1 MAPLPRFAMG
11 TEASDLIN
19 FISEKRGVVS
29 GNYLEIGVEHGRT
42 FEAVRFANRFA
53 VDPSPLFS
61 LFFRFPSIRVFSCTS
76 NEFFRI
82 VGDSFFFDLV
92 FLDGLHTAEQTFED
106 LRNVSKLLTKDSIII
121 IDDTVPLDKWS
132 AIPNQELAI
141 RSRQS
146 NSSSTSGAWQGD
158 VYRLVLTL
166 ADLKIEHLHF
176 VTLFGMANPKTILW
190 TTDPA
195 AWVALSKLSNSR
207 LVESQDFDT
216 LERDYLKS
224 LSNPMDLDYFKANFE
239 TVTRSNEPAI

>member
-11 TEASDLIN
+11 TEASGLIN
-19 FISEKRGVVS
+19 FISVKKGFVA

-42 FEAVRFANRFA
+42 FQAVKFANRFA
-53 VDPSPLFS
+53 VDPNPLFS

-76 NEFFRI
+76 DEFFRI

-106 LRNVSKLLTKDSIII
+106 LRNVSKLLTKDSIVI
-121 IDDTVPLDKWS
+121 IDDTVPSDKWS

-158 VYRLVLTL
+158 VYRVILTL
-166 ADLKIEHLHF
+166 GDLKIEHLHF

-190 TTDPA
+190 ATDPA
-195 AWVALSKLSNSR
+195 AWVALSKQSGSR
-207 LVESQDFDT
+207 LVKSQDFET
-216 LERDYLKS
+216 LKKDYIKS
-224 LSNPMDLDYFKANFE
+224 LSNPMGLDYFKKHFE
-239 TVTRSNEPAI
+239 TVTRSSEPAI

>member
-1 MAPLPRFAMG
+1 MG
-11 TEASDLIN
+11 TEASGLIN
-19 FISEKRGVVS
+19 FISVKKGFVA

-42 FEAVRFANRFA
+42 FQAVKFANRFA
-53 VDPSPLFS
+53 VDPNPLFS

-76 NEFFRI
+76 DEFFRI

-106 LRNVSKLLTKDSIII
+106 LRNVSKLLTKDSIVI
-121 IDDTVPLDKWS
+121 IDDTVPSDKWS

-158 VYRLVLTL
+158 VYRVILTL
-166 ADLKIEHLHF
+166 GDLKIEHLHF

-190 TTDPA
+190 ATDPA
-195 AWVALSKLSNSR
+195 AWVALSKQSGSR
-207 LVESQDFDT
+207 LVKSQDFET
-216 LERDYLKS
+216 LKKDYIKS
-224 LSNPMDLDYFKANFE
+224 LSNPMGLDYFKKHFE
-239 TVTRSNEPAI
+239 TVTRSSEPAI

>member
-1 MAPLPRFAMG
+1 MAPLPRCATG

-19 FISEKRGVVS
+19 FISGKRAVVS

-53 VDPSPLFS
+53 VDPNPLFS
-61 LFFRFPSIRVFSCTS
+61 LFIKFPSIRVFSCTS
-76 NEFFRI
+76 DEFFRT
-82 VGDSFFFDLV
+82 VGDSFYFDLV
-92 FLDGLHTAEQTFED
+92 FLDGLHTAEQTFKD

-141 RSRQS
+141 SSRQS

-166 ADLKIEHLHF
+166 ADIKIEHLHF

-190 TTDPA
+190 ATDPS
-195 AWVALSKLSNSR
+195 AWVALSKQSESR
-207 LVESQDFDT
+207 LMESQDFET
-216 LERDYLKS
+216 LKKDYFKT
-224 LSNPMDLDYFKANFE
+224 LSNPMCLDYFKANFE
-239 TVTRSNEPAI
+239 TVTRSNEPSI